1 MKVKGGGHY
10 LRAVNDG
17 ARTVLTLNPFIT
29 VFNALSKTWGS
40 WPDMIYRTR
49 AIINRSQIVNDPL

>member
-17 ARTVLTLNPFIT
+17 AHTVSKIEYIAIQTYESIDSLLNPFGR
-29 VFNALSKTWGS
+29 KT
-40 WPDMIYRTR
+40 
-49 AIINRSQIVNDPL
+49 